1 MQEILFMNG
10 WNNMTDSATSNTTC
24 NCSQSCQENIYD
36 AHCKG
41 VDTLFAAGY
50 TVALLILGLIAYYY
64 KNKYQE
70 LERKIKYTPQSLNV
84 VHGTQVDCYFSAAE
98 EVISECR
105 VSSLESNNVLSLC
118 NYNCEE
124 SLQQN
129 PSSNNQNNNEEHII
143 VQQNPTY
150 FFRGINAN
158 SCTSIDN
165 NLFPIDDSS
174 MVGATGS
181 IMMGT
186 LTGNVMDDLE

>member
-1 MQEILFMNG
+1 MNC
-10 WNNMTDSATSNTTC
+10 WNNMTDSTTSNITC
-24 NCSQSCQENIYD
+24 NCSQSCQKNIYGSYCQGID
-36 AHCKG
+36 IWLA
-41 VDTLFAAGY
+41 LGY
-50 TVALLILGLIAYYY
+50 TVALLILGFIAYYY
-64 KNKYQE
+64 KNKCQD
-70 LERKIKYTPQSLNV
+70 LERKIKHMPQSLNV
-84 VHGTQVDCYFSAAE
+84 MPGTQGDCYFSTAE
-98 EVISECR
+98 EVISDCR
-105 VSSLESNNVLSLC
+105 VSSLELNNVLSPC

-143 VQQNPTY
+143 VHQNPTY

-165 NLFPIDDSS
+165 NLFSIDDSS

>member
-1 MQEILFMNG
+1 
-10 WNNMTDSATSNTTC
+10 MTDSTTSNITC
-24 NCSQSCQENIYD
+24 NCSQSCQGNIHGSYCQGID
-36 AHCKG
+36 IWLA
-41 VDTLFAAGY
+41 LY
-50 TVALLILGLIAYYY
+50 TVALLILGFIAYYY
-64 KNKYQE
+64 KNKCQD
-70 LERKIKYTPQSLNV
+70 LERKIKHVPQSLNV
-84 VHGTQVDCYFSAAE
+84 MPGTKDDYYFSAAE

-105 VSSLESNNVLSLC
+105 VSSLELNNVLSPR

-143 VQQNPTY
+143 VHQNPTY

-165 NLFPIDDSS
+165 NLFSIDDSS

-186 LTGNVMDDLE
+186 LTGSIMDDLE

>member
-1 MQEILFMNG
+1 
-10 WNNMTDSATSNTTC
+10 MTDSTTSNTTC
-24 NCSQSCQENIYD
+24 NCSQSCQENIYGSYCQGID
-36 AHCKG
+36 IWLA
-41 VDTLFAAGY
+41 LGY
-50 TVALLILGLIAYYY
+50 TVALLILGFIAYYY
-64 KNKYQE
+64 KNKCQD
-70 LERKIKYTPQSLNV
+70 LERKIKHIPQSLNV
-84 VHGTQVDCYFSAAE
+84 MPGTQSDYYFSAAE

-105 VSSLESNNVLSLC
+105 VSSLELNNVLSSC

-158 SCTSIDN
+158 SCTFIDN

-186 LTGNVMDDLE
+186 LTGSIMDDLE